1 MGLGPIVFAAAAVVT
16 ATGSDFTQPILDAH
30 NKERAS
36 LGLPPVVWNAE
47 LAQGAADWAQHL
59 AEIGRLEHSKP
70 ADRGKRFIGENL
82 AMGTAGGY
90 APAAMVAGWI
100 AEKKDFLYGTFPA
113 VTSSPTGDWHLVG
126 HFTQVV
132 WRHTTEIGC
141 AKASTALWDVLVC
154 RYNPAGNIAGE
165 KPY

>member
-1 MGLGPIVFAAAAVVT
+1 MDLGAFFLSAAVVT
-16 ATGSDFTQPILDAH
+16 VAGNDFIQPILDAH

-36 LGLPPVVWNAE
+36 LGLPPLTWNVE
-47 LAQGAADWAQHL
+47 LAKGAADWAQHL
-59 AEIGRLEHSKP
+59 AEVGRLEHSKP
-70 ADRGKRFIGENL
+70 QDRGRRFIGENL

-90 APAAMVAGWI
+90 APATMVAGWI

-113 VTSSPTGDWHLVG
+113 VTNSSTGDWRLVG
-126 HFTQVV
+126 HYTQVI
-132 WRHTTEIGC
+132 WRNTTGIGC

-154 RYNPAGNIAGE
+154 RYDPAGNTTGQ